1 MDSAMDSA
9 VESVV
14 NNAINSAINSVV
26 NKTSESR
33 YDIAGEAISDETEV
47 AMGNAIY
54 ETVYEFFE
62 KQVTE
67 QAPKKLSLLTAETPF
82 DDVGMDSLEKLSVA
96 MDLEEHFDLF
106 IPDEDIGILTN
117 IQGVVNYLELAIAKK
132 AAEPVVEKLVDEEP
146 SDKSQI
152 DEFGSTDKEK

>member
-1 MDSAMDSA
+1 
-9 VESVV
+9 
-14 NNAINSAINSVV
+14 V

-82 DDVGMDSLEKLSVA
+82 DDIGMDSLEKLSVA

-117 IQGVVNYLELAIAKK
+117 IQGVVNYLELAIAKR
-132 AAEPVVEKLVDEEP
+132 LQ
-146 SDKSQI
+146 SLWLKSSLMKSRLIKVRLMNLAVLIKKNKVRQ
-152 DEFGSTDKEK
+152 FLGFNSNKSNYSA

>member
-1 MDSAMDSA
+1 M
-9 VESVV
+9 
-14 NNAINSAINSVV
+14 
-26 NKTSESR
+26 NKTSERR
-33 YDIAGEAISDETEV
+33 YDIAGEAISNETEV

-54 ETVYEFFE
+54 ETVYAFFE

-106 IPDEDIGILTN
+106 IPDDDIGIFTN
-117 IQGVVNYLELAIAKK
+117 IQDVVNYLELAIAKK
-132 AAEPVVEKLVDEEP
+132 AAEPLVEEPLVEEPLVEEPRVEKM
-146 SDKSQI
+146 SDQELS
-152 DEFGSTDKEK
+152 DKEK